1 MSIMSHVVVTY
12 EIFNG
17 GGLTQL
23 RWLLW
28 CPRLRAAPFFS
39 KCVSHGGSHLA
50 PNGLAYLLGGRKE
63 ADLVH
68 YLIQLLFQQLGY
80 AIKQLRSVRGCFSFS
95 VVVSTPSLSTC
106 CCLPFACGLVKFA
119 QHSARDSCSAAAS
132 FWCLSLMCL
141 AMLLEKMERLQ

>member
-1 MSIMSHVVVTY
+1 MSHVVVLY

-28 CPRLRAAPFFS
+28 CPRLSTPFFS
-39 KCVSHGGSHLA
+39 KFVSHGGSHLA

-68 YLIQLLFQQLGY
+68 YLIQLGF
-80 AIKQLRSVRGCFSFS
+80 
-95 VVVSTPSLSTC
+95 
-106 CCLPFACGLVKFA
+106 
-119 QHSARDSCSAAAS
+119 
-132 FWCLSLMCL
+132 
-141 AMLLEKMERLQ
+141 